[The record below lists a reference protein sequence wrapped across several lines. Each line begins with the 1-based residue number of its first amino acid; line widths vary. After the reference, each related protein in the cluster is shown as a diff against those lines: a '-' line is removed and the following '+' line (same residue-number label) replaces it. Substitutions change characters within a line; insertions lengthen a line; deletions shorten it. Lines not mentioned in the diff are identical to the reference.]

1 MKKLVSSLFCL
12 VLLLGIH
19 SCTDKD
25 DNLSVARPQDVI
37 TKDSE
42 MFTLLERITTET
54 DDPLEDIVCID
65 FVYPLEVK
73 LYNNELI
80 ETSSVILSDDAHFS
94 AFLGM
99 ISPTQALSISYPI
112 ETTLND
118 GSLFSVA
125 NNTELKIAIDNC
137 SQEDII
143 GYCNGIFTSEGG
155 SGEDVDCVW
164 EVIYEEGKDNAY
176 AGGTFLIHPDNS
188 LIFNYNGID
197 YPGNWIFLFVDNQ
210 LHLNINLEGTSEA
223 AAYWNIDRHA
233 SIFNGRIQI
242 VNNPNP
248 VVLERSCQET
258 DEFAIGDTGPSGG
271 LVFYDKGEY
280 SNGWRYMEA
289 APEDLGFFEWGCS
302 GTSVAGTHAEMSYGM
317 VNSALIA
324 NRHDALDDFYNNP
337 SVCNAANN
345 GTVAAQKA
353 LLLEANGYT
362 DWFLPSHV
370 ELALMYSNLH
380 LQGFGG
386 FTAAPY
392 WSSTEIDAAN
402 AQTVN
407 FTDGSA
413 GPTAK
418 IPAANTVRTRAIRYF

>member
-1 MKKLVSSLFCL
+1 MKFTFLFFL
-12 VLLLGIH
+12 VLLFAAH

-25 DNLSVARPQDVI
+25 DNLSMARPQDVI
-37 TKDSE
+37 MKDSE
-42 MFTLLERITTET
+42 MFTLLERMTTET
-54 DDPLEDIVCID
+54 DDPMEDIVCID

-80 ETSSVILSDDAHFS
+80 ETSSVILTDDAHFS

-99 ISPTQALSISYPI
+99 ISPSQALSISYPI
-112 ETTLND
+112 ETTLSD
-118 GSLFSVA
+118 GSLFSVT

-155 SGEDVDCVW
+155 SGEPVDCVW
-164 EVIYEEGKDNAY
+164 EVAYEEGRDNTY
-176 AGGTFLIHPDNS
+176 AGGTFLINPDNS
-188 LIFNYNGID
+188 LIFNYNGTD

-223 AAYWNIDRHA
+223 ATYWNVDRRA
-233 SIFNGRIQI
+233 VLLNSRILI
-242 VNNPNP
+242 ANNPDHIA
-248 VVLERSCQET
+248 LERACQET
-258 DEFAIGDTGPSGG
+258 GEFSIGDTGPAGG

-280 SNGWRYMEA
+280 TNGWRYMEA

-302 GTSVAGTHAEMSYGM
+302 GTSISGTHAGMGYGM
-317 VNSALIA
+317 VNSVFIA
-324 NRHDALDDFYNNP
+324 NLHDTLDDFYNNP

-353 LLLEANGYT
+353 LLFEVNGYS
-362 DWFLPSHV
+362 DWLLPSHV

-380 LQGFGG
+380 LQGLGG
-386 FTAAPY
+386 FTPAPY
-392 WSSTEIDAAN
+392 WSSTEMDADN
-402 AQTVN
+402 AQTVD
-407 FTDGSA
+407 FTDGSGTA
-413 GPTAK
+413 TAK
-418 IPAANTVRTRAIRYF
+418 IPAVNTVHARAIRYF

>member
-1 MKKLVSSLFCL
+1 MKKILSLFCL
-12 VLLLGIH
+12 VILLANN

-25 DNLSVARPQDVI
+25 DNLNLARPQDVI

-42 MFTLLERITTET
+42 MFTLLERMTTET
-54 DDPLEDIVCID
+54 DDPMEDIVCID

-80 ETSSVILSDDAHFS
+80 QTSAVIISDDSHFS

-99 ISPTQALSISYPI
+99 ISPSQALSISYPI
-112 ETTLND
+112 ETTLSD
-118 GSLFSVA
+118 GSIFSVS

-137 SQEDII
+137 SEEDII
-143 GYCNGIFTSEGG
+143 GYCNGIFTSGGG
-155 SGEDVDCVW
+155 SGEEVHCVW
-164 EVIYEEGKDNAY
+164 EVIYEEDRDNAY
-176 AGGTFLIHPDNS
+176 AGGTFLINPDNS
-188 LIFNYNGID
+188 LIFNYNGTD

-210 LHLNINLEGTSEA
+210 LHLNINLEGTSDVA
-223 AAYWNIDRHA
+223 TYWNLDRRA
-233 SIFNGRIQI
+233 VLFDGRIQM
-242 VNNPNP
+242 VNGTNSI
-248 VVLERSCQET
+248 VLERHCEES
-258 DEFAIGDTGPSGG
+258 DEFAIGDTGPAGG

-280 SNGWRYMEA
+280 SNGWRYIEA

-302 GTSVAGTHAEMSYGM
+302 GTSVAGTHAEMGYGM
-317 VNSALIA
+317 VNSVIIA
-324 NRHDALDDFYNNP
+324 NLHDNLDDFYNNP

-353 LLLEANGYT
+353 LLFEVNGYT

-386 FTAAPY
+386 FAAAPY
-392 WSSTEIDAAN
+392 WSSTEIDTAN
-402 AQTVN
+402 AQTVD
-407 FTDGSA
+407 FTDGS
-413 GPTAK
+413 GTPMSKTPT
-418 IPAANTVRTRAIRYF
+418 ANTVHARAVRYF